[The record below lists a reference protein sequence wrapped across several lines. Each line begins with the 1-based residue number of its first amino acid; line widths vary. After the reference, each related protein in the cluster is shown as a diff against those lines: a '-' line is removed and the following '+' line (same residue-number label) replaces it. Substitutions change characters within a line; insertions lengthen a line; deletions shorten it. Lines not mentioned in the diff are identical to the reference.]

1 MYINTYISENPFR
14 EIVSFSFQNGSSS
27 TRSDADA
34 STHKKVAG
42 PSFSEMV
49 ALLTDLLKASGPG
62 TRRLAGQWIVRHLS
76 T

>member
-1 MYINTYISENPFR
+1 MHIFMYINTYISENPFR

-42 PSFSEMV
+42 CHADTSDE
-49 ALLTDLLKASGPG
+49 AN
-62 TRRLAGQWIVRHLS
+62 AGQ
-76 T
+76 